1 VGTAVTASDD
11 LLALVEAELAQPVSP
26 GARAL
31 AERIRARHGAA
42 VRAVLFYGSCLR
54 RGDDQEGV
62 LDLYVLVED
71 YRSAYASWAHAAM
84 NRLLPPNVF
93 YLEAR
98 VGDRLVRGKYAVL
111 ACRDLTRLT
120 SARTFEPYFW
130 ARFAQPCA
138 FIYAADEQ
146 VRREVAAALSAAI
159 LTTVGC
165 GVPLVAPRF
174 SSRELWTTTWSETY
188 RAEVRAERPGAA
200 EALWASAPD
209 RYERLTRL
217 ALPALPYPTV
227 ADETSDPILFTV
239 DLPHAAPRRARRVW
253 RVRRVYGK
261 AMFLLR
267 ILRNALIFE
276 DGVDYV
282 LWKIQRHS
290 GVEVDH
296 RWRERRHPLLALG
309 AEAWRLYR
317 SGAFR

>member
-1 VGTAVTASDD
+1 MTASNS
-11 LLALVEAELAQPVSP
+11 LLELVEAELAQPVSR
-26 GARAL
+26 GACAL
-31 AERIRARHGAA
+31 AEQIRARHGAA

-54 RGDDQEGV
+54 HGDDQEGV
-62 LDLYVLVED
+62 LDLYVLVDD

-98 VGDRLVRGKYAVL
+98 VGDRVVRGKYAVL
-111 ACRDLTRLT
+111 ACRDLTRRT

-146 VRREVAAALSAAI
+146 VRRDVAAALSTAI

-174 SSRELWTTTWSETY
+174 SSRELWTRTWSETY
-188 RAEVRAERPGAA
+188 RSEVRAERPGAA

-209 RYERLTRL
+209 RYEQVTRL

-227 ADETSDPILFTV
+227 ADEASDPTMFTV
-239 DLPHAAPRRARRVW
+239 SLPHAAPRRARRLW
-253 RVRRVYGK
+253 RIRRVYGK
-261 AMFLLR
+261 GDVSAAHPAQCAHLR
-267 ILRNALIFE
+267 RRCGLRLVE
-276 DGVDYV
+276 DSTSLRG
-282 LWKIQRHS
+282 R
-290 GVEVDH
+290 G
-296 RWRERRHPLLALG
+296 
-309 AEAWRLYR
+309 
-317 SGAFR
+317 

>member
-1 VGTAVTASDD
+1 
-11 LLALVEAELAQPVSP
+11 
-26 GARAL
+26 
-31 AERIRARHGAA
+31 
-42 VRAVLFYGSCLR
+42 
-54 RGDDQEGV
+54 
-62 LDLYVLVED
+62 
-71 YRSAYASWAHAAM
+71 M

-98 VGDRLVRGKYAVL
+98 VGDRVVRGKYAVL
-111 ACRDLTRLT
+111 ACRDLTRRT

-138 FIYAADEQ
+138 FIYAADDQ
-146 VRREVAAALSAAI
+146 VRRTVAAALSTAI
-159 LTTVGC
+159 RTAVGC

-174 SSRELWTTTWSETY
+174 SSRELWTTMWSETY

-209 RYERLTRL
+209 RYEHVTRL
-217 ALPALPYPTV
+217 ALPTLPYAAV
-227 ADETSDPILFTV
+227 ADEESHPIKFTV
-239 DLPHAAPRRARRVW
+239 SLPPAAARRAKRLWRLRRG
-253 RVRRVYGK
+253 YGK

-276 DGVDYV
+276 GGVDYV

-290 GVEVDH
+290 GVAVDR

>member
-1 VGTAVTASDD
+1 MTPSSG
-11 LLALVEAELAQPVSP
+11 LLDLVEAELTQSVSP
-26 GARAL
+26 GAYAL
-31 AERIRARHGAA
+31 AARIRARYGAA

-54 RGDDQEGV
+54 HGDDQGV
-62 LDLYVLVED
+62 LDLYVLVDD
-71 YRSAYASWAHAAM
+71 YRSAYQSWAHATM

-98 VGDRLVRGKYAVL
+98 IGDRLVRGKYAVL
-111 ACRDLTRLT
+111 SCRDLTRRT
-120 SARTFEPYFW
+120 AAATFEPYFW

-138 FIYAADEQ
+138 FIYAADER
-146 VRREVAAALSAAI
+146 VRREVAAALSTAI
-159 LTTVGC
+159 LTTVGY

-174 SSRELWTTTWSETY
+174 SSRELWMTTWSETY

-200 EALWASAPD
+200 EALWANAPD
-209 RYERLTRL
+209 RYEQVTRL
-217 ALPALPYPTV
+217 ALATLAYPIVT
-227 ADETSDPILFTV
+227 DETSNPAMFTIS
-239 DLPHAAPRRARRVW
+239 LPHAARHRARRQW
-253 RVRRVYGK
+253 RIRRVYGK
-261 AMFLLR
+261 VMFLLR
-267 ILRNALIFE
+267 ICRNALIFE
-276 DGVDYV
+276 GGVDYV

>member
-1 VGTAVTASDD
+1 VTASNG
-11 LLALVEAELAQPVSP
+11 LLELVEAELAQPVSP
-26 GARAL
+26 GAHAL

-54 RGDDQEGV
+54 HGDDQDGV

-71 YRSAYASWAHAAM
+71 YRSAYGSWTHAAM

-111 ACRDLTRLT
+111 ACRDFIRRT

-130 ARFAQPCA
+130 ARFSQPCA

-146 VRREVAAALSAAI
+146 VRREVAAALSSAI
-159 LTTVGC
+159 LTTLGC
-165 GVPLVAPRF
+165 VVPLVAPRF
-174 SSRELWTTTWSETY
+174 SSRELWTTTWRETY
-188 RAEVRAERPGAA
+188 RAEVRAERPGMAD
-200 EALWASAPD
+200 ALWASAPD
-209 RYERLTRL
+209 RYERVTRL
-217 ALPALPYPTV
+217 ALRALPFPTA
-227 ADETSDPILFTV
+227 ADEANTPIMFTV
-239 DLPHAAPRRARRVW
+239 FLPHAAARRARRLW
-253 RVRRVYGK
+253 RIRRVYGK

-267 ILRNALIFE
+267 IMRNALTFE
-276 DGVDYV
+276 GGVDYV

-296 RWRERRHPLLALG
+296 HWRERRHPLLALG